1 MKKRD
6 QLLSKQ
12 IFAST
17 CRPNIRSEYCSTQA
31 VSRSAAAIFAQ
42 VKTAIVLIAAFAA
55 YLYLNSSSP
64 RVESSKVIERVATG
78 PPPSIVVAP
87 ATGARTASGFKTG
100 PNAQTDLQPS
110 FSLLKAGPN
119 AQTDLKRGFTLLK
132 TGPNAQTDLN
142 PSLSL
147 LKTGPNAQTDLT
159 LKRSW

>member
-1 MKKRD
+1 MPK
-6 QLLSKQ
+6 
-12 IFAST
+12 
-17 CRPNIRSEYCSTQA
+17 
-31 VSRSAAAIFAQ
+31 

-55 YLYLNSSSP
+55 YLYFKPSSERIESP
-64 RVESSKVIERVATG
+64 KVVERVIAS

-87 ATGARTASGFKTG
+87 ATEARTASGFKTG

-110 FSLLKAGPN
+110 LSLLKAGPN
-119 AQTDLKRGFTLLK
+119 AQTDLKPNFSLFK
-132 TGPNAQTDLN
+132 TGPNAQTELN